1 MTQNY
6 SYYFLLPEITYF
18 SLLVGVIRNICT
30 ADSYQYNFS
39 YYRVHLERHTILIGC
54 PYYTSGFP

>member
-6 SYYFLLPEITYF
+6 SYYFLLPEITF
-18 SLLVGVIRNICT
+18 FKLLVGVISNICT

-39 YYRVHLERHTILIGC
+39 YYRVHLERHTILTGC
-54 PYYTSGFP
+54 P